1 MIKFNI
7 LIFLLLFALLSCKP
21 KPEASHQQA
30 NNDLKYTCS
39 MHPQIIQDQAGTC
52 PICGMDLVKSQQLN
66 SDEIVLDE
74 NQIKLA
80 NIKTQKLGAT
90 NFENSILLNAR
101 VLANPENIYTV
112 ASKFNGRVDNL
123 YFKEVGVP
131 VNKGSLLFKIYSEDL
146 LSMQKEYLLNKKL
159 SIEFPEDNIYKKLLA
174 ASKNKLELYG
184 LNKQQISNIKDNNP
198 QPSIAVYAQKGGVI
212 TEINI
217 SEGEYVSEGMPVF
230 RIENLE
236 NVWIEADLYN
246 NEIATA
252 KVGMPINI
260 QVENFDWQTSKIEFL
275 SPQLNMNSQIITL
288 RSRVDNVNHNYFA
301 GMKAT
306 VKLKGVTI
314 HKDALTLP
322 TDAIIRSNEAAY
334 VWVKENGSFK
344 RKKVEISSENEHTA
358 LIKNGIK
365 TNEEVVIS
373 GTYLLDSELK
383 LRKGKNN

>member
-1 MIKFNI
+1 MIKFNT
-7 LIFLLLFALLSCKP
+7 LIFLLLFALLSCKQ
-21 KPEASHQQA
+21 KPEASHQHA
-30 NNDLKYTCS
+30 DNDLKYTCS
-39 MHPQIIQDQAGTC
+39 MHPQIIQDQVGTC

-198 QPSIAVYAQKGGVI
+198 QPYIAVYAQKGGVI